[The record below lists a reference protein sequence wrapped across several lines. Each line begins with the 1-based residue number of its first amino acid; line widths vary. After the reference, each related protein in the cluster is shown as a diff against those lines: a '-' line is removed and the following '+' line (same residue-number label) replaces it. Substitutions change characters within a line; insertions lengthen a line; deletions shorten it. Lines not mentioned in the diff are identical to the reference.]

1 MKNLSMWS
9 CPKCSNNQYEKD
21 QFRATGG
28 LLSKVFDI
36 QNKHFTTVS
45 CSRCTYTELYKVK
58 SSDLENVFD
67 FFIGS

>member
-1 MKNLSMWS
+1 MENLSMWS

-36 QNKHFTTVS
+36 QNKHFTTVT
-45 CSRCTYTELYKVK
+45 CSRCTFTELYKTK